1 MTDDRDPMLQALFD
15 AAPRVSADSQFLAHV
30 MADID
35 RQRRKTIAGWVAAA
49 VLLVPVVWW
58 ISGPIVATLNLAS
71 QLMPNSLVEFE
82 SDLIAQVLAPI
93 NSITGVA
100 GLLFLAGW
108 WFYRKVFR

>member
-15 AAPRVSADSQFLAHV
+15 AAPRASADSQFVARI

-35 RQRRKTIAGWVAAA
+35 RQRRKTILGWVAAA
-49 VLLVPVVWW
+49 ILLVPVAWW
-58 ISGPIVATLNLAS
+58 ISGPVVMTLNLAS

-82 SDLIAQVLAPI
+82 SDLITQLLAPI
-93 NSITGVA
+93 NSVTGVA

-108 WFYRKVFR
+108 WFYRKVLR